1 MTSIQRLVPCV
12 AILCLSSFGLSG
24 CAGTNCA
31 QPQYPAMSPYPTY
44 PAYPQPYPTQG
55 APAAPGTV
63 AAPPVGM
70 MNPGTSAPAGY
81 GQPPAVYGQPPAVYG
96 QPPVYGQP
104 IPGSYPGTTSAGY
117 PPGYA
122 QPMIGR

>member
-1 MTSIQRLVPCV
+1 MTSIQRLVPCM

-44 PAYPQPYPTQG
+44 PAYPQPYPTHG

-70 MNPGTSAPAGY
+70 MNPGTSAPAG
-81 GQPPAVYGQPPAVYG
+81 YGQPPAVYG

>member
-1 MTSIQRLVPCV
+1 MTSIQRLFPCV
-12 AILCLSSFGLSG
+12 AILCLSSFCLSG

-55 APAAPGTV
+55 APAATGTV
-63 AAPPVGM
+63 APPPVGM
-70 MNPGTSAPAGY
+70 MNPGTSAPAG
-81 GQPPAVYGQPPAVYG
+81 YGQPPAVYG

-122 QPMIGR
+122 QPMLGR